1 MNFYYFCNGG
11 EAQYV
16 YCALTIS
23 IPLTIHTRLFNSLEK
38 LNTFEKYSGLL
49 IVNSAIL
56 FFLKDLCTTK
66 DFPLSVL
73 NLIYKVI
80 QNLQTN
86 FANSTQC

>member
-1 MNFYYFCNGG
+1 MNVYYFCNGG

-16 YCALTIS
+16 YCDLTILT
-23 IPLTIHTRLFNSLEK
+23 PLTIHTQSFNSLKK
-38 LNTFEKYSGLL
+38 LNTFRIYSGLL

-56 FFLKDLCTTK
+56 FSLKDLCTTR